1 MTATQEDEEW
11 KEMSVAD
18 RTSACSV
25 PRPVLESMTTPALV
39 ETIVTCPFFI
49 NVYASSISVDD
60 GFRLLENVFDGVR
73 VLYERADAADSVKA
87 FIEKAEKESENGD
100 PGKLAIYAATLL
112 EHLERTVIRR
122 EDDDGQILK
131 AGVYRRSGSGE
142 YSAFR
147 LNENRTYSFPTS
159 LTSSVLIGGSYR
171 VKDGYLYLGPFVFEI
186 LDDGGLKYSLVK
198 SRELISYLRDGPV
211 KDGAVFILTE

>member
-1 MTATQEDEEW
+1 
-11 KEMSVAD
+11 
-18 RTSACSV
+18 
-25 PRPVLESMTTPALV
+25 MTTPALV